1 MTNNSSGGQPAP
13 HQTHTLA
20 VVSLVFGILGLA
32 QVCPGLGSLIA
43 LITGYRARGAI
54 RREPRYSGDGLAR
67 AGILMGWIGLGLM
80 LCALCAA
87 LVWFLGFM
95 GFSGGLP
102 PQGWLSGV
110 WAG

>member
-1 MTNNSSGGQPAP
+1 MTNNNVQ
-13 HQTHTLA
+13 HTHTLA

-43 LITGYRARGAI
+43 LITGHMARRAI
-54 RREPRYSGDGLAR
+54 QTDPRLGGDGLAR

-95 GFSGGLP
+95 GFGGGLP
-102 PQGWLSGV
+102 PQSWLSGV